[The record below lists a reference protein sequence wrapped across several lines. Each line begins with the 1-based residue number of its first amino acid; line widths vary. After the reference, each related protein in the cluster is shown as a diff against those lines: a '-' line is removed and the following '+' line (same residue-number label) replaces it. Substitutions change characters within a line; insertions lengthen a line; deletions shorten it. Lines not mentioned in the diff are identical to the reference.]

1 MRKGIHKNERTY
13 CSRNSAFSDMRI
25 HVFDDS
31 IWEMEA
37 EGLDI

>member
-25 HVFDDS
+25 HVFDAAFGR
-31 IWEMEA
+31 WKQK
-37 EGLDI
+37 G